1 MGATAAIGTVAL
13 GTGMS
18 AFGQMR
24 AGKETKAIYDQNAQ
38 IADYQAED
46 ALARGRVNE
55 KMMRRQTEQTIGS
68 QRAGLAAQGVDI
80 NRGSALETQASA
92 AYLGELDALTIRN
105 NAAKE
110 AWGYRVQAQN
120 LRNQGTIAKRDGT
133 FGAFNT
139 ILGSTG
145 SLLLSK
151 YGGGLGRSS
160 TSRTG
165 SAPEMDFNPSTA
177 GQ

>member
-1 MGATAAIGTVAL
+1 MGATAAISTVAL
-13 GTGMS
+13 GTGVS

-24 AGKETKAIYDQNAQ
+24 SGSDQQNIYNQNAQ

-46 ALARGRVNE
+46 ALQRGQVNE
-55 KMMRRQTEQTIGS
+55 RMMRRQTKQVIGS
-68 QRAGLAAQGVDI
+68 QRASLASQGVDI
-80 NRGSALETQASA
+80 NKGSALDVQADA

-110 AWGYRVQAQN
+110 AWGYKVQAN
-120 LRNQGTIAKRDGT
+120 DYRNKGKIAKREGM

-139 ILGSTG
+139 ILGSAG
-145 SLLLSK
+145 SLLLSN
-151 YGGGLGRSS
+151 YGGYGRK
-160 TSRTG
+160 TG
-165 SAPEMDFNPSTA
+165 ASMGAPDMEFNPSTA